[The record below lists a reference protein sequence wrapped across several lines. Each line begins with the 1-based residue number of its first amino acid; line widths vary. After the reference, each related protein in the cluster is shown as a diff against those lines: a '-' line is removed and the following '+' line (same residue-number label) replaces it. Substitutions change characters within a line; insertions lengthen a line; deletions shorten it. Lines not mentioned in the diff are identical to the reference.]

1 LVKQIHLQAS
11 DFEFACLGENQMKK
25 FRIAVIFAVI
35 ILAFLIPLGVFASY
49 DIFYCSYDVSS
60 GGDGTW
66 KYPWACETAAEF
78 DAVVDDICSYGDGI
92 LYEIVPKGYYRHVI
106 KWEGKAC
113 GVYSSDFYHGYPPHT
128 GITLPP
134 PLMVSGALVIGLS
147 LFAVGLVVY
156 RRRTAF

>member
-1 LVKQIHLQAS
+1 
-11 DFEFACLGENQMKK
+11 MKK
-25 FRIAVIFAVI
+25 FRIAVIFSVI

-49 DIFYCSYDVSS
+49 DIYYCSYDGYVD
-60 GGDGTW
+60 GNGTW
-66 KYPWACETAAEF
+66 KYPWVCETEDQFEF
-78 DAVVDDICSYGDGI
+78 IVDEICSYGDGI
-92 LYEIVPKGYYRHVI
+92 LYEMVPEGYYRHVI
-106 KWEGKAC
+106 LWEGKSC

-156 RRRTAF
+156 RRRSAF

>member
-1 LVKQIHLQAS
+1 
-11 DFEFACLGENQMKK
+11 MKK
-25 FRIAVIFAVI
+25 FRIAVIFSVI

-49 DIFYCSYDVSS
+49 DIYYCSYDGFVD
-60 GGDGTW
+60 GNGTW
-66 KYPWACETAAEF
+66 KYPWVCETEDEF
-78 DAVVDDICSYGDGI
+78 DFIVDEICSYGDGI
-92 LYEIVPKGYYRHVI
+92 LYEIVPEGYYRPVI
-106 KWEGKAC
+106 LWEGKSC

-156 RRRTAF
+156 RRRSAF